1 MQLFDY
7 WKEKRDDIMKPVML
21 SNAKRILTRL
31 ALSVCLLLPSGYCVA
46 QNALESSVA
55 NDLIRLHLNGKVKSM
70 TEITSVMDAKRD
82 GKFRKVQKY
91 KHTRDF
97 NKTGYVTN
105 EYDFD
110 LLNATWSR
118 TLYVYNKAGRL
129 SRKRSFTKNN
139 VLIEETVF
147 EYDNQ
152 GRKAVEAKKT
162 NVIMR
167 LSMRNRKVVYHY
179 KDLGDSIE
187 TVREERG
194 QVRSRSVSNK
204 GVLSKTVEY
213 KYNAD
218 DSLFVKYV
226 FRYNA
231 DGKLKESIYYAA
243 DEVLDMKD
251 SCFYNESGLLKEK
264 RFYSNPR
271 MKLIRPSKIIYEYDD
286 RNNVIEIAEY
296 DAGNNLI
303 KRLSS
308 KYQYDS
314 ADNWIKQTEYAQDV
328 VVSEIERTV
337 KYY

>member
-1 MQLFDY
+1 
-7 WKEKRDDIMKPVML
+7 MKSVTL
-21 SNAKRILTRL
+21 SNTKRILTRL

-46 QNALESSVA
+46 QDAPEPSVA

-70 TEITSVMDAKRD
+70 TEFTSVMDAKHD

-97 NKTGYVTN
+97 NKAGYITN

-118 TLYVYNKAGRL
+118 TVYAYDKAGNV
-129 SRKRSFTKNN
+129 SEKKSFTKDN
-139 VLIEETVF
+139 VLIEETAF

-152 GRKAVEAKKT
+152 GRVVVETKKA
-162 NVIMR
+162 NVIIR
-167 LSMRNRKVVYHY
+167 LSMRKRKIVYHY
-179 KDLGDSIE
+179 NNLGDSIE
-187 TVREERG
+187 TTREELG
-194 QVRSRSVSNK
+194 KVWSRSVSNK
-204 GVLSKTVEY
+204 GVLAETIEY

-243 DEVLDMKD
+243 DGVLDMKD
-251 SCFYNESGLLKEK
+251 SCFYTESGLLKEK

-303 KRLSS
+303 KRLSY

-314 ADNWIKQTEYAQDV
+314 ADNWIKQTEYAQDI
-328 VVSEIERTV
+328 VVSEIER
-337 KYY
+337 KMNYY

>member
-1 MQLFDY
+1 
-7 WKEKRDDIMKPVML
+7 MKPVML

-31 ALSVCLLLPSGYCVA
+31 TLLVCLLLTSGYCVA
-46 QNALESSVA
+46 QNAPEP
-55 NDLIRLHLNGKVKSM
+55 NDLIRLHLKGKVKSV
-70 TEITSVMDAKRD
+70 TEFTSVIDAKHD

-110 LLNATWSR
+110 LLNAAWSR

-152 GRKAVEAKKT
+152 GRKAVEAKKM

-167 LSMRNRKVVYHY
+167 LSMRNRRVVYHY
-179 KDLGDSIE
+179 NDLGDSIE
-187 TVREERG
+187 TATEEG
-194 QVRSRSVSNK
+194 GKIRSRSVSNK

-213 KYNAD
+213 KYNID

-226 FRYNA
+226 FLYNTG
-231 DGKLKESIYYAA
+231 GKLKESIYYAA
-243 DEVLDMKD
+243 DGIMDMKE
-251 SCFYNESGLLKEK
+251 FFLYNESGLLKEK
-264 RFYSNPR
+264 QLYANPR
-271 MKLIRPSKIIYEYDD
+271 MKLSRPSKIIYEYDG
-286 RNNVIEIAEY
+286 RSNVIEIAEY

-303 KRLSS
+303 KRLSY

-328 VVSEIERTV
+328 VVSEIERNLN
-337 KYY
+337 YY